1 MDNAIPNP
9 DVSFTRD
16 GTEHRC
22 AELFDRRDNRRAC
35 RNCRTLMHY
44 VLGHGIDFPVAA
56 DVSRAAAG
64 IEDRDRLHDVVD
76 RLAPCLR
83 PATVPAGASTTGAA

>member
-16 GTEHRC
+16 GTAHRC
-22 AELFDRRDNRRAC
+22 AELFDSRDNARAC

-44 VLGHGIDFPVAA
+44 VLGHP
-56 DVSRAAAG
+56 
-64 IEDRDRLHDVVD
+64 DRL
-76 RLAPCLR
+76 RRRRRRGAGRGRSRRPR
-83 PATVPAGASTTGAA
+83 PAARRRRSA

>member
-16 GTEHRC
+16 GTAHRC
-22 AELFDRRDNRRAC
+22 AELFDSRDNARAC

-44 VLGHGIDFPVAA
+44 VLGHRIDFAVAA
-56 DVSRAAAG
+56 DVAQAAAG
-64 IEDRDRLHDVVD
+64 LEDRDRLHDVVD
-76 RLAPCLR
+76 GLTRCLR
-83 PATVPAGASTTGAA
+83 PATVPIGQRP

>member
-1 MDNAIPNP
+1 MHNAIPNP

-22 AELFDRRDNRRAC
+22 AELFDSRDTARAC

-44 VLGHGIDFPVAA
+44 VLGHRIDFPLGDDVAH
-56 DVSRAAAG
+56 AAAG
-64 IEDRDRLHDVVD
+64 LEDRDLLHNVVD
-76 RLAPCLR
+76 PLTPCLR
-83 PATVPAGASTTGAA
+83 PATVPARAMS